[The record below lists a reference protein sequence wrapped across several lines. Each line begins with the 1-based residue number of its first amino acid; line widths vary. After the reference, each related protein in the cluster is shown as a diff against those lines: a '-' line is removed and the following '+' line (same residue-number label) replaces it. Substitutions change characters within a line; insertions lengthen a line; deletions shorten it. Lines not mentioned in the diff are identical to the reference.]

1 MRLFAPRSYHH
12 HSSIAS
18 AASLLLFPSLVSAF
32 VARPTTPTKMMPS
45 SPASVRRSLT
55 TMSMRGVKIEDV
67 LKNPKW
73 PEEPFFR
80 PTDFDR
86 QDESSD
92 SRYIY
97 IYICVCRRACV
108 CGGVV
113 SLCVYV
119 DDRQIQI
126 HPKTKNKIK

>member
-12 HSSIAS
+12 HSSIAT

-32 VARPTTPTKMMPS
+32 VARPSTTPTKMMPS

-55 TMSMRGVKIEDV
+55 SVRAVAISDV
-67 LKNPKW
+67 LKSPKW

-92 SRYIY
+92 SRYIDVY
-97 IYICVCRRACV
+97 VCRRACV
-108 CGGVV
+108 GVRV
-113 SLCVYV
+113 RV
-119 DDRQIQI
+119 
-126 HPKTKNKIK
+126 